1 VNYPLLA
8 KSLNIYNSNGALRLF
23 EKKMYNLAASFDSQL
38 SPVAPFLFYLVIGII
53 IFVETGLLIGFF
65 LPGDSLLFSAGLVVS
80 AREDIN
86 IVFLILVIFMAAFVG
101 DQVGYVIGRKLGR
114 PYLERKNSPR
124 MQKMLARSE
133 RFYERY
139 GWWSVVIARYI
150 PWVRTFVPPI
160 AGTVR
165 MNYYKFLSANA
176 LGAFLWGVGITLAG
190 FYSGSIS
197 WVKDISYFLAAFFIT
212 GSIVSAL
219 INYRRDR
226 RD

>member
-1 VNYPLLA
+1 
-8 KSLNIYNSNGALRLF
+8 
-23 EKKMYNLAASFDSQL
+23 MYNLAASFDSQL

-65 LPGDSLLFSAGLVVS
+65 LPGDSLLFSAGLVAA

-114 PYLERKNSPR
+114 PYLQRKNSPR

-160 AGTVR
+160 AGTAR

-176 LGAFLWGVGITLAG
+176 LGAFLWGVGITLSG

-197 WVKDISYFLAAFFIT
+197 WVRDISYFLAAFFIT
-212 GSIVSAL
+212 GSIISAI

-226 RD
+226 RV